1 MHSLKQKINWLL
13 RNCKSSIPFVIGLI
27 IIGSVT
33 SLLSVGKSLISK
45 NLIDEA
51 TTGNKSGIIKW
62 GILLG
67 TILILHIIITSLN
80 TILNNYSYEKLRNN
94 IQQNMY
100 NKIIRSKWYSLSQYH
115 SVDLLTRITND
126 VATICNLIVN
136 IIPEIFSLFVML
148 ISSFIALLSLSKT
161 MSIFALLIFPILI
174 FLSKVYGRKLKY
186 FYIEFQKKE
195 SRYSKFLQESFNNI
209 LIVKSFC
216 LENNQGKKMDKLQND
231 RLTLSNKKS
240 IFAALSNGLLSFSSF
255 IGYFVVLVWGAFNI
269 AQKSTTFGSLT
280 AMIQLFASVQ
290 APIYGLSS
298 AFPKIISAFG
308 AIDRLND
315 IEKID
320 AENYIP
326 KIYNTSAK
334 ASIEFENV
342 SFRYDNEKNIITNA
356 NLKINPGEIIGLIGP
371 SGEGKT
377 TLIRLILSL
386 LEPNNGKILIN
397 DEKINIAHRQL
408 ISYVPQGNTL
418 FSGTIRENLTVS
430 ENITEED
437 IIEALK
443 KSCAYE
449 FVYNFKEKLDTLI
462 GERGLGISE
471 GQAQRLCI
479 ARAFLK
485 KTPILILDESTS
497 SLDGDTEYKILNS
510 IKSLPHKPTCIII
523 THRPSA
529 LSICNKVYKLE
540 NSYVNIQEQYYAS
553 PIV

>member
-1 MHSLKQKINWLL
+1 MSGIKQKVKWLL
-13 RNCKSSIPFVIGLI
+13 KNCRSSIPFVISLI

-45 NLIDEA
+45 YLIDEA
-51 TTGNKSGIIKW
+51 TLGNKSGIVKW
-62 GILLG
+62 GIILG
-67 TILILHIIITSLN
+67 VLLILHIIITSVN
-80 TILNNYSYEKLRNN
+80 TILNNYSYEKLRNS

-100 NKIIRSKWYSLSQYH
+100 NKIIKSKWYNLSKFH
-115 SVDLLTRITND
+115 SVDLLTRMTND

-148 ISSFIALLSLSKT
+148 ISSFVALLSLSKT
-161 MSIFALLIFPILI
+161 MSIFALIIFPILI
-174 FLSKVYGRKLKY
+174 FLSKIYGRKLKY

-216 LENNQGKKMDKLQND
+216 LENEQNKKMEGLQND

-240 IFAALSNGLLSFSSF
+240 IFASLSNGMLSFSSF
-255 IGYFVVLVWGAFNI
+255 IGYFVVVVWGAFNI
-269 AQKSTTFGSLT
+269 AKKATTFGSLT

-320 AENYIP
+320 SETYVP

-334 ASIEFENV
+334 ASIEFKNV
-342 SFRYDNEKNIITNA
+342 SFSYNDEKEIISNA
-356 NLKINPGEIIGLIGP
+356 NFKINPSETIGLIGP

-386 LEPNNGKILIN
+386 LEPNKGEIYIN
-397 DEKINIAHRQL
+397 DEEINTSHRQL

-418 FSGTIRENLTVS
+418 FSGTIRENLSVS
-430 ENITEED
+430 DNITEED
-437 IIEALK
+437 MIEALK
-443 KSCAYE
+443 KSCAYD
-449 FVYNFKEKLDTLI
+449 FVYNFKDNLDTII

-485 KTPILILDESTS
+485 KSPILILDESTS

-510 IKSLPHKPTCIII
+510 IKSLTHKPTCIII

-529 LSICNKVYKLE
+529 LSICNKIFKLE
-540 NSYVNIQEQYYAS
+540 NSNLNVQEQYCTQY
-553 PIV
+553 